1 MITLPEIL
9 HGAMFDFADV
19 AGNSVLE
26 HLIHLLH
33 ILSMG
38 DCCLKEYIKTDC
50 FNKRKTGNRGNTKEI
65 REKAF
70 YYSILM

>member
-1 MITLPEIL
+1 MFLGYFCLDFEASTVDENSRFPVLITLPEIL

-38 DCCLKEYIKTDC
+38 DCCLKDT
-50 FNKRKTGNRGNTKEI
+50 
-65 REKAF
+65 
-70 YYSILM
+70 